1 MRRILLLLGLTIA
14 CANSAQAALN
24 VFACEPEWGALA
36 QALGGERVSVY
47 TATTALQNPHYIE
60 ARPSLLAKARSADLA
75 ICTGAELEVGWL
87 PIVLT
92 QSGNAKIQEGAP
104 GFFEASSF
112 VVKLEV
118 PQRLDRAQGDVH
130 AAGNPHVHLD
140 PRNIAKIAQALTQR
154 LAQLDAANA
163 TAYHSLGEA
172 FQQKWGQAIA
182 RWQAQAAPLKGMPVV
197 TYHKDMSYL
206 IAWLGMR
213 EVGNLEPKPG
223 LPPTTGH
230 LTDLL
235 GRLENAPA
243 RAIVR
248 SAYNNPKP
256 AEWLSER
263 ARIPAVVLPFTV
275 GGTER
280 ARDLFGLFD
289 DSLDRLLHVAQ

>member
-1 MRRILLLLGLTIA
+1 
-14 CANSAQAALN
+14 
-24 VFACEPEWGALA
+24 
-36 QALGGERVSVY
+36 
-47 TATTALQNPHYIE
+47 
-60 ARPSLLAKARSADLA
+60 A

-118 PQRLDRAQGDVH
+118 PQRIDRAQGDVH

-154 LAQLDAANA
+154 LAQLDGANA

-172 FQQKWGQAIA
+172 FQQKWGQAIP
-182 RWQAQAAPLKGMPVV
+182 RWEAQAAPLKGMSVV
-197 TYHKDMSYL
+197 TYHKDMGYL

-213 EVGNLEPKPG
+213 EVGYLEPKPG

-235 GRLENAPA
+235 GRLENTPA